1 VEAVMTDYQF
11 RSIIKMVKKIVRANN
26 TKEEIEKELDEL
38 LEDDRGKNKNSD

>member
-1 VEAVMTDYQF
+1 MEAVMTDYQF

>member
-1 VEAVMTDYQF
+1 MTDYQF